1 MGRVLV
7 HLVMLSTASAWKLSS
22 GGEEAHDSTLSPPL
36 SPHDSA
42 ITGEADSARNRRRL
56 ASSCDT
62 GWYVSPPTRAVS
74 RVPWLNLAAAFSLA

>member
-1 MGRVLV
+1 MLV
-7 HLVMLSTASAWKLSS
+7 HLAMILSTVSGWVLPSADT
-22 GGEEAHDSTLSPPL
+22 AHDSPL
-36 SPHDSA
+36 SPHDSV

-62 GWYVSPPTRAVS
+62 GWYVSPPTRAFS